1 MFLAHG
7 YACGYMHVNVNINS
21 TVAEAFHSGLK
32 NIKIFS
38 KWPLK
43 GFRHLHYQA
52 FKCIATSNVGGFSDS
67 KQTQLGQ

>member
-7 YACGYMHVNVNINS
+7 YACGYMHVNINS

-52 FKCIATSNVGGFSDS
+52 FKCIATSNVGFFSDS